1 MQDDNAFDQSNYEL
15 TAPTLRDLL
24 AALFRHRQLMAL
36 SFLGILLGAVLAGL
50 LLPKQYEARMEIL
63 VKRERADPVVT
74 SESSPQLQVATNVT
88 EEELN
93 SEVEL
98 LKSRDLL
105 EKVVLA
111 CGLYAPKTHSL
122 WASLSPAA
130 EAQDAAGSAR
140 NDEGIPQAVRKLE
153 RKLGVERVNKTN
165 LIAVTYSSSDP
176 QLAAQVL
183 TKLAELYLEKHIA
196 VHRPPGAFDFFKQE
210 TQQYRAELASRE
222 ARLAAFGRESGV
234 ISADLEKEVTL
245 RKLHDFESD
254 LQVTQA
260 SIRETEQRIRALEK
274 QAASM
279 APRVTT
285 QVRTSDNPQLME
297 QLKSTL
303 LNLELK
309 RTELLTKF
317 DPSYRLVQ
325 EVETEI
331 AQTRAAIA
339 EAEKAPLRDEV
350 TDRDPTYE
358 WIRSELAKSRAN
370 LASLQARAAA
380 TAHIVKNYQVA
391 ADHLDQQ
398 GMVQQDLTR
407 AVKATE
413 ANYLLYLHK
422 QEEARISNALDS
434 QRIVNVAVAEA
445 ATVPAL
451 PVRSPSSFILLGGLL
466 AALVSVGSAF
476 GADYFDPHLRTS
488 GEVETVLNM
497 PVLAA
502 IPKNGK

>member
-1 MQDDNAFDQSNYEL
+1 MEDDKGFDRSNNRPV
-15 TAPTLRDLL
+15 APTLRDLL
-24 AALFRHRQLMAL
+24 MVAFRHRQLMVL

-74 SESSPQLQVATNVT
+74 SESNPQLQVAANVT

-111 CGLYAPKTHSL
+111 CGLYVPKAHSL
-122 WASLSPAA
+122 WASLLPVS
-130 EAQDAAGSAR
+130 EAKDPAGSASK
-140 NDEGIPQAVRKLE
+140 DEGIPRAVRTLEKKLRAE
-153 RKLGVERVNKTN
+153 PVKKTN
-165 LIAVTYSSSDP
+165 LIAVTYVSPDP

-183 TKLAELYLEKHIA
+183 AKLAELYLEKHIA

-210 TQQYRAELASRE
+210 TQQYRVELASTE

-234 ISADLEKEVTL
+234 VSADLEKEVTL

-254 LQVTQA
+254 LQVTEA
-260 SIRETEQRIRALEK
+260 TIKETEQRIRALEK

-279 APRVTT
+279 PPRMTT
-285 QVRTSDNPQLME
+285 QVHASDNPQLMQ

-309 RTELLTKF
+309 RTELLTRF

-331 AQTRAAIA
+331 AQTRAAIS
-339 EAEKAPLRDEV
+339 EAEKTPLRDEV

-358 WIRSELAKSRAN
+358 WVRSEQAKARAD
-370 LASLQARAAA
+370 LESLRARAAA
-380 TAHIVKNYQVA
+380 TAHIVRAYQEA
-391 ADHLDQQ
+391 AGQLDQQ

-407 AVKATE
+407 AVKASE
-413 ANYLLYLHK
+413 ENYLLYLRK
-422 QEEARISNALDS
+422 QEEARIADALDS
-434 QRIVNVAVAEA
+434 QRIVNVAIAEA
-445 ATVPAL
+445 ATVPPL
-451 PVRSPSSFILLGGLL
+451 PVHSTGFFVLLGGLL
-466 AALVSVGSAF
+466 ATLVSVASTF
-476 GADYFDPHLRTS
+476 VADYFDPRLRTAD
-488 GEVETVLNM
+488 EVEAVLNT

-502 IPKNGK
+502 IPRNGK